1 MKEEDI
7 NNRLIEIETKLAYQ
21 EDLLQSLNT
30 ILIEQRNMM
39 DFLAKRVEKV
49 QSELEAVAESSQF
62 SNKPDDELPPH
73 Y

>member
-1 MKEEDI
+1 MKEEDV

-21 EDLLQSLNT
+21 EDLAQSLND
-30 ILIEQRNMM
+30 ILVEQRKLIE
-39 DFLAKRVEKV
+39 FLAKRVEKL
-49 QSELEAVAESSQF
+49 QSELEDVADSNQF

>member
-1 MKEEDI
+1 MKEDDV

-21 EDLLQSLNT
+21 EDLAQSLND
-30 ILIEQRNMM
+30 ILVEQRKLIE
-39 DFLAKRVEKV
+39 FLAKRVEKL
-49 QSELEAVAESSQF
+49 QSELEDVADSNQF